1 MTEYIID
8 YRSIVRLILK
18 LTGIVLMVYGVVLLA
33 SWLPTALLFI
43 SDSEPPFQDIVMLS
57 SPLIV
62 VIVGLILW
70 LYPAP
75 VTNTLLQKGTAEDDA
90 NQTWPAKLER
100 IGISLLGL
108 WLLYRAISDLIYRLM
123 VYRARQDSPL
133 YPSGYSE
140 FPAYMTATLAEL
152 VFALFLIFG
161 ARGISRLLH
170 KLRYGG
176 LGIEKEP
183 PDLRG

>member
-18 LTGIVLMVYGVVLLA
+18 LTGIALMIYGVVSFVGVVPMVLL
-33 SWLPTALLFI
+33 I
-43 SDSEPPFQDIVMLS
+43 SNSEPPFQSLLV
-57 SPLIV
+57 LIPSF
-62 VIVGLILW
+62 ITITFGLILW

-108 WLLYRAISDLIYRLM
+108 WLLYRAIPDLIYHLM
-123 VYRARQDSPL
+123 VYRAQQDSPL

>member
-18 LTGIVLMVYGVVLLA
+18 LTGIALMVYGVVHLA
-33 SWLPTALLFI
+33 SSAPFFLSFI
-43 SDSEPPFQDIVMLS
+43 SNSETPYQSTMMLIP
-57 SPLIV
+57 PLI
-62 VIVGLILW
+62 IIIFGLILW
-70 LYPAP
+70 LFPAP

-108 WLLYRAISDLIYRLM
+108 WLLYRAISDLVYHLM
-123 VYRARQDSPL
+123 VYRAQHNSPL
-133 YPSGYSE
+133 FPSGYSE
-140 FPAYMTATLAEL
+140 FPAYMTATLVEL

-170 KLRYGG
+170 QLRYGG

-183 PDLRG
+183 PDPRG